1 MIDEEFDLVLPSGFV
16 TDRLKLVDFTVD
28 LPHVFQL
35 NNKRKWE
42 MALLQMTLPDRGEKS
57 LHDQYWFSISNEYVT
72 ITDEDGKLISW
83 GTDGFFYEKIRLD
96 KEIIETR
103 DNTLMYYEF
112 KRLFNDRV
120 LDFPEFGYILK
131 NMLSVSLIDGKIQ
144 FEMKDDL
151 KTLGFATHGGKRR
164 RYTSALLITFSRP
177 LAHFL
182 GLEDQVTHTL
192 PNGSIVKYFHYKI
205 SDSIQ
210 SSQTMKL
217 IVYKR
222 KADGDSLTG
231 GKINCLSRIKDGVH
245 LNEHTSINVECDLL
259 ESNYLG
265 GVNKRRVLR
274 KLAFYDTDLDTYVR
288 YYAPK
293 NIIYTPLERLQFQ
306 QIQIKLVDDDGNP
319 IKLTSLYS
327 AKQYI
332 GETSLTVRI
341 RPVI

>member
-57 LHDQYWFSISNEYVT
+57 LQDQYWFSISNEYVT

-83 GTDGFFYEKIRLD
+83 GTDGFFFEKIRLD

-112 KRLFNDRV
+112 KRLFNDRD
-120 LDFPEFGYILK
+120 LNLPEFGYTLK

-151 KTLGFATHGGKRR
+151 KTLGYGNHGGKKW
-164 RYTSALLITFSRP
+164 RYTSALLMTFSRP

-192 PNGSIVKYFHYKI
+192 PNGSIIKNPYYKI

-210 SSQTMKL
+210 SSQTMAL
-217 IVYKR
+217 IVYKK
-222 KADGDSLTG
+222 KADGEALTG

-274 KLAFYDTDLDTYVR
+274 KLSFYDTDLDTYVR

-306 QIQIKLVDDDGNP
+306 QIPIKLIDDDGNP